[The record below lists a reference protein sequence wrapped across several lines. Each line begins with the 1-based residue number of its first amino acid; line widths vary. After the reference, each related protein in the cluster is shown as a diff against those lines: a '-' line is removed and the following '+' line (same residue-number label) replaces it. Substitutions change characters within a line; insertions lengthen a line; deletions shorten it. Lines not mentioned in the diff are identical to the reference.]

1 MSAPQEV
8 TGERLVPDRQHGE
21 LVHAEHMAR
30 YLLTAQLAHGRRA
43 LDAACGEGYGT
54 ELLRRAGAE
63 RAVGIDVDEVT
74 VKAARERYGADFE
87 VAAVERLP
95 FEDDAFD
102 LVASFETIEHV
113 EDAEAAV
120 RELRRVLAADGTLVI
135 STPNASQYLVGTEF
149 HVREFETSE
158 FVELLERHFGDVRVL
173 HQQNW
178 LTSAILVPDD
188 LREATGQRELELE
201 VRKVA
206 GAEPG
211 RELYAVALCGAADAG
226 ASLRQVAVMSGIH
239 EAHELARL
247 LRDATRTAERWH
259 TAFKETEGHLRW
271 VVGTWSWKL
280 TRPFRMPGRRRRR
293 RGG

>member
-1 MSAPQEV
+1 VSAPQEV

-30 YLLTAQLAHGRRA
+30 YVLTAQLAHGRRA

-54 ELLRRAGAE
+54 ELLRRAGAK
-63 RAVGIDVDEVT
+63 RAVGIDVDEGT
-74 VKAARERYGADFE
+74 VRAARERYGAEFE

-95 FEDDAFD
+95 FGDAAFD
-102 LVASFETIEHV
+102 LIASFETIEHV
-113 EDAEAAV
+113 ENAEAAV
-120 RELRRVLAADGTLVI
+120 RELRRVLSPGGTLVI
-135 STPNASQYLVGTEF
+135 STPNASQYLVDNEF

-158 FVELLERHFGDVRVL
+158 FVQLLERHFAEVRVL

-178 LTSAILVPDD
+178 LTSAILAPDD
-188 LREATGQRELELE
+188 LREATCERELELE

-211 RELYAVALCGAADAG
+211 RELYAVALCGAQAC

-239 EAHELARL
+239 EAHELARR
-247 LRDATRTAERWH
+247 LREAERTAERWH

-280 TRPFRMPGRRRRR
+280 TRPFRMPGRLRRR